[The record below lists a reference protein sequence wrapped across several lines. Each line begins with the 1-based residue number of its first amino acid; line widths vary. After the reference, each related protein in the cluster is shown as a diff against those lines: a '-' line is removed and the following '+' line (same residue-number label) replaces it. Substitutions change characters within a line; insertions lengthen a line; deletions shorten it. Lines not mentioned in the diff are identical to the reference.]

1 MEETSMR
8 CRVHRTSPIGLI
20 ELAGPLRR
28 HSAPQLRE
36 TVMEVL
42 ANRPDAIVLDLEAFV
57 DAEELSGSVFPALGR
72 TVAGAADGELILA
85 AADPGTRAAMRRA
98 SPLFVRMFDT
108 CSQAMAAAARAPAR
122 RRVTRQLPADPYAAR
137 TARRVLE
144 EVCTRWRMTALRESA
159 LVIVTELVTN
169 AVDHVG
175 APIELCVT
183 VRHGVLRIEVSD
195 HSKVLPAPLD
205 QVPHA
210 TQGNGLWLVEGL
222 ASQWGATPTTWGKT
236 VWADLVMPV
245 LPEIEIPAQRVKPYL
260 N

>member
-1 MEETSMR
+1 MEEISMR
-8 CRVHRTSPIGLI
+8 CRVHRTAPVGLI
-20 ELAGPLRR
+20 ELAGPLRL
-28 HSAPQLRE
+28 HSAPRLRE
-36 TVMEVL
+36 TVLEVL
-42 ANRPDAIVLDLEAFV
+42 ADRPDAIVLDLEAFV

-144 EVCTRWRMTALRESA
+144 EVCTRWRVTALREAA

-195 HSKVLPAPLD
+195 HSKVLPARLD
-205 QVPHA
+205 QIPNA

-245 LPEIEIPAQRVKPYL
+245 LPGIPAPRTKPEL